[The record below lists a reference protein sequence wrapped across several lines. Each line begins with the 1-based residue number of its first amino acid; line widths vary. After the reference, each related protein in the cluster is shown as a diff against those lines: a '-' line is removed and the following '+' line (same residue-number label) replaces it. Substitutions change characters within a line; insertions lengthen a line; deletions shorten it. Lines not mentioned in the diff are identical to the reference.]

1 MTFNSAI
8 FDVLQSETEEFFS
21 DCAEHDQFATQDF
34 REPDDADDD
43 SEADDEEDFE
53 DFDDILGN
61 ASTLFGPPSPKDWI
75 PTPFDEIPD
84 VKVDGARLKAWEV
97 GKNEI
102 KFIQK
107 KIKKLGRSK
116 FNNTDY
122 VEVAAQL
129 LGGPDSNLY
138 HV

>member
-1 MTFNSAI
+1 MPRLCL
-8 FDVLQSETEEFFS
+8 D
-21 DCAEHDQFATQDF
+21 
-34 REPDDADDD
+34 R
-43 SEADDEEDFE
+43 
-53 DFDDILGN
+53 
-61 ASTLFGPPSPKDWI
+61 PPPKI
-75 PTPFDEIPD
+75 SPFDEIPD